1 MKPLKYYYSQETESW
16 LLNNFPRTVTI
27 CQVGKL
33 FGKAYLRAA
42 TVEKAVNGFRKSGI
56 YPLNRNIFERTDFA
70 DHILEEDADAEESAQ
85 EPPVRCNTKPANEPT
100 VSGDFQ
106 INKANSFNQSP
117 VAPSCLSTVFSHET
131 TPSTSATP
139 TTSTNRTVKAASL
152 CPLPSISKQDTSDAR
167 SSRCGS
173 AKIITASP
181 YKAELEK
188 KRGVKSADTGKNL
201 KCSKYLC
208 EKLSKQEKEN
218 RKIGRLSGGKSRPIK
233 PVMKTGKTE
242 MTPPVSPPSESDI
255 SSESEEDAWGRE
267 SEDEADAECLYC
279 AGFFSED
286 HDGEEWVRC
295 QKCLKWAHTVCA
307 NYPKR
312 AFVCDKCKK

>member
-1 MKPLKYYYSQETESW
+1 
-16 LLNNFPRTVTI
+16 
-27 CQVGKL
+27 
-33 FGKAYLRAA
+33 
-42 TVEKAVNGFRKSGI
+42 VEKAVNGLRKSGI
-56 YPLNRNIFERTDFA
+56 NEYPLNRNIFGRTDFE
-70 DHILEEDADAEESAQ
+70 DDIVEEDADVEKNAQ
-85 EPPVRCNTKPANEPT
+85 EPTVRFNIKSANQPI
-100 VSGDFQ
+100 VSSDF
-106 INKANSFNQSP
+106 NEASSSNQSP
-117 VAPSCLSTVFSHET
+117 VAPSGFPTVFSHET

-139 TTSTNRTVKAASL
+139 TTSTNRTFTVASL
-152 CPLPSISKQDTSDAR
+152 CPLPSISKQDTCDAR

-173 AKIITASP
+173 AKIITTTP

-201 KCSKYLC
+201 KRRKYLC
-208 EKLSKQEKEN
+208 EKPCKQETEN
-218 RKIGRLSGGKSRPIK
+218 RKSRPIK

-267 SEDEADAECLYC
+267 SEDEADAQCLYC

-295 QKCLKWAHTVCA
+295 QKCLK
-307 NYPKR
+307 
-312 AFVCDKCKK
+312 